1 MARTKEFDTEEVLEK
16 AIGLFWD
23 KGYSACSMQ
32 DVVEGLGLSRSSIY
46 ETFGDKHQLFLAALK
61 KYQQE
66 GAEGMRHSL
75 GTTTDIR
82 QTLKEMFYAVLP
94 AEPNTTGTNA
104 GSANAC
110 SQKGCFMVSAG
121 IELAP
126 HDPEIAAIVQANA
139 MEIEETL
146 HVAIQRGQDTGHL
159 SKNLDALSL
168 ARFIFATLSGLRV
181 SAASSTADRTKLEDI
196 IKVALSVL

>member
-1 MARTKEFDTEEVLEK
+1 MARTKEFDTEEALEK

-46 ETFGDKHQLFLAALK
+46 ETFGDKRQLFLSALK

-66 GAEGMRHSL
+66 GAESMRHTL

-82 QTLKEMFYAVLP
+82 KSLKELLYAVLP
-94 AEPNTTGTNA
+94 GEVDCT
-104 GSANAC
+104 
-110 SQKGCFMVSAG
+110 QKGCFMVSAG

-126 HDPEIAAIVQANA
+126 HDPEIAAIVRANSE
-139 MEIEETL
+139 EIEEIL
-146 HVAIQRGQDTGHL
+146 RAAIQKGQDAGQL
-159 SKNLDALSL
+159 SRNLDALSM
-168 ARFIFATLSGLRV
+168 ARFFFATLSGLRV